1 MTEQNYLTLPTNLRE
16 AADDLPRLSSSE
28 EYWRFRNLMT
38 WAADRIDVLQAE
50 IDSAKKAEMSMR
62 REVFI
67 GEGAAVEEAVPEC
80 VVRSLPWRVLA
91 DVASADEVALAT
103 AAVAAKRSARKRE
116 QAAAEI
122 ARVATVIRLKAEY
135 PQLEVGSCRATAAKN
150 MRTLLK
156 AAFPGVKFSVKQ
168 NTGSMVYSITVRWV
182 GGPEADAV
190 GAIVGR
196 FQSSS
201 WDGMTDSTVSHPS
214 AWTDT
219 FGGCSGVNMYRDGL
233 YAR

>member
-1 MTEQNYLTLPTNLRE
+1 MLTQTAAANTARYLTQPATSIVVGQRIERGGMGSARYIVTSMPRAGYLTLGNCE
-16 AADDLPRLSSSE
+16 
-28 EYWRFRNLMT
+28 
-38 WAADRIDVLQAE
+38 
-50 IDSAKKAEMSMR
+50 
-62 REVFI
+62 
-67 GEGAAVEEAVPEC
+67 GEDCDAVPEC
-80 VVRSLPWRVLA
+80 IVRSLPWRVLA

-122 ARVATVIRLKAEY
+122 AHTAAVARLKTEH
-135 PQLEVGSCRATAAKN
+135 PELEVGSCRATAAKN

-168 NTGSMVYSITVRWV
+168 NTGSMVYSITVRWA
-182 GGPEADAV
+182 GGPEGEAV
-190 GAIVGR
+190 GAVIGR

-201 WDGMTDSTVSHPS
+201 WDGMTDSTVSHAT

-219 FGGCSGVNMYRDGL
+219 FGGCSGVTMYRDGL